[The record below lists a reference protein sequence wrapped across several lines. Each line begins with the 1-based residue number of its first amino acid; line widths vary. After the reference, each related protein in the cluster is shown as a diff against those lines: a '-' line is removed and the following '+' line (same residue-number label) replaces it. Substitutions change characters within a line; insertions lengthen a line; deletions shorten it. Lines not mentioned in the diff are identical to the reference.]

1 MDSAH
6 DLATSSRK
14 RRNSNQ
20 ESPEKRQRVDD
31 DGGRLLVT
39 PEFAEIISQTAVSLG
54 NNPAPFSGN
63 NNTPQGMIHFGQ
75 HAMAGYTVEY
85 DPYYNMRILSLPIL
99 ESLVRRVLLVYRWVL
114 CPNAS

>member
-1 MDSAH
+1 MEGAH

-31 DGGRLLVT
+31 DGSRLLVT
-39 PEFAEIISQTAVSLG
+39 PEFAELISQTAVSLG
-54 NNPAPFSGN
+54 NSMAQFGTN
-63 NNTPQGMIHFGQ
+63 NNTSQGMPSFGQ
-75 HAMAGYTVEY
+75 HAMTGITVQY

-99 ESLVRRVLLVYRWVL
+99 ESLVRSVLL
-114 CPNAS
+114 